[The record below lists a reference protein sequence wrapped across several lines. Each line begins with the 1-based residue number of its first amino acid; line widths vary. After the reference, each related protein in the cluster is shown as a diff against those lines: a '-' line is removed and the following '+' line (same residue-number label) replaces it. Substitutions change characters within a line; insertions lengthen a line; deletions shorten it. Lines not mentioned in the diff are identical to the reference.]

1 MTFESDSLRDDWN
14 FTIEQK
20 ERLPEGRNGMRRY
33 AWDGTTP
40 ERKRKEERA
49 WGEAYREY

>member
-1 MTFESDSLRDDWN
+1 MSRRKGFLG
-14 FTIEQK
+14 
-20 ERLPEGRNGMRRY
+20 GRNGMRRY